1 MHIDI
6 QAIIYDMDGVLINSE
21 PLWRKAMI
29 QSFEEI
35 GIPFTDDDCRLT
47 TGMRFIEV
55 AKFWMHRF
63 NRHDI
68 SVNEFNDLVL
78 SRLEN
83 LIETEGAPMPGVM
96 ESLKYHREKGYKI
109 ALGTSSA
116 HRLVDAV
123 LNRLKIRDY
132 FHVICS
138 AEYMEY
144 GKPHPQ
150 IFLECASQLEI
161 MPGFCMVIE
170 DSVNGIIAAKAA
182 QMKAIAIPDEENLH
196 NPKFAIADAII
207 PSLFHLIS

>member
-1 MHIDI
+1 MHTDI

-63 NRHDI
+63 NKHEVSI
-68 SVNEFNDLVL
+68 NEFNDRVL

-83 LIETEGAPMPGVM
+83 LIENEGAPMPGVL
-96 ESLKYHREKGYKI
+96 ESLAYYREKGYKI

-123 LNRLKIRDY
+123 LNKLNIRNY
-132 FHVICS
+132 FQVICS

-196 NPKFAIADAII
+196 NPKFAIADLVI